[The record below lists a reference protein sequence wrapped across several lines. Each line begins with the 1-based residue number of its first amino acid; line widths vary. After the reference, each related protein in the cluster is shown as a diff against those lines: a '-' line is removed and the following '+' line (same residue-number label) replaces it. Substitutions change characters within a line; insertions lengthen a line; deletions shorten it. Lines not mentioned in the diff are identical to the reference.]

1 MNYLSADDLQGISY
15 KELYNTILD
24 LYSNEIDSHDFI
36 RLYAEL
42 KKYNILSGDIMKNL

>member
-24 LYSNEIDSHDFI
+24 LISALI
-36 RLYAEL
+36 
-42 KKYNILSGDIMKNL
+42 